1 MRILVFGAA
10 GNVGGRVI
18 SEARQRGHDVTAVLR
33 DAARA
38 PRSLADATIIAGN
51 AADPGDVAR
60 LSADQDV
67 VISATR
73 PQPGSE
79 HEHPNIAKSLLEGLR
94 LTDTRLILVGGAGS
108 LIAPDTGSAI
118 VDDPRYVAPAW
129 RCIAVACCEQYAVC
143 REETHT
149 DWTYLS
155 PPALLQPGKRTGH
168 YRKGTDQLLLDD
180 QGMSQIS
187 MEDLAVALI
196 DEAEEPTHRR
206 ARFTVA
212 Y

>member
-1 MRILVFGAA
+1 MRILVFGAG
-10 GNVGGRVI
+10 GNVGSRVI
-18 SEARQRGHDVTAVLR
+18 SEAQQRGHDVTAVLR

-38 PRSLADATIIAGN
+38 PRYLADTTVVAGN
-51 AADPGDVAR
+51 AADPNDVAR
-60 LSADQDV
+60 LSADKDV

-73 PQPGSE
+73 PQLGAE
-79 HEHPNIAKSLLEGLR
+79 HEHPRVAKSLLEGLR

-108 LIAPDTGSAI
+108 LIAPDTGSVI

-129 RCIAVACCEQYAVC
+129 RDIAVACCEQYAVC
-143 REETHT
+143 QEETHT
-149 DWTYLS
+149 DWTYLC
-155 PPALLQPGKRTGH
+155 PPALLQPGTRTGSF
-168 YRKGTDQLLLDD
+168 RKGKDQILLDD

-196 DEAEEPTHRR
+196 DEAEEPAHRR